1 MSELLTG
8 TPESNLD
15 RNGED
20 QGTHIELSYEIGAIP
35 TDVPGSETPE
45 IEVIPPNLSA
55 TPAAERIIQ
64 IKMPTRHNDR
74 LALIVNRVNGDQG
87 LYALWRCANVN
98 AVERL
103 GMSDHGPVHVQIV
116 ANIGL
121 RLLRLLVS
129 SGLTPNV
136 VKDHAMHSYDAEI
149 ITVLACLL
157 HDVGMSIHRDDH
169 ERYSLFIA
177 EPKLRVLLA
186 GIYEEPDL
194 TIIVSE
200 VLHAIIS
207 HRSGGHPKTIE
218 AGVVRVADAL
228 DMAKGRSRI
237 PFEAGQVNIHSVS
250 AAAIDRVLIHRGES
264 KPIRIEIE
272 MSNSAGI
279 FQVDELLKEK
289 LHGSGL
295 EPFLEVA
302 AHIVGETERSLIQ
315 LLRL

>member
-1 MSELLTG
+1 MTESTAG
-8 TPESNLD
+8 STPPDVD
-15 RNGED
+15 RVGEV
-20 QGTHIELSYEIGAIP
+20 QSTHMDISYEVGAIP
-35 TDVPGSETPE
+35 TDVGGSEPVE
-45 IEVIPPNLSA
+45 LAVIASDQ
-55 TPAAERIIQ
+55 PAIPAVERTIQ

-74 LALIVNRVNGDQG
+74 LSLIIDRVNSDQG

-98 AVERL
+98 AVDRL

-129 SGLTPNV
+129 SGQTPNV
-136 VKDHAMHSYDAEI
+136 VKDHGMHGHDAEI
-149 ITVLACLL
+149 VTVLACLL

-177 EPKLRVLLA
+177 EPKLRTLLA

-194 TIIVSE
+194 TIIVSD